1 MASQQQLIETFYQAF
16 ARLDYATMASCY
28 HPQASFSDPAFT
40 LQGADI
46 GVMWQMLC
54 QRAQNFQLSFSVTQQ
69 GDQVS
74 AHWEPLY
81 LFSQTGRQVHN
92 IIDAEFEFR
101 DGLIYRH
108 RDHFS
113 FWRWSRQALGLPGLL
128 LGWTPWLQKKVQQ
141 QAAAGLRAFA
151 AKAQD

>member
-28 HPQASFSDPAFT
+28 HPQARFSDPAFT

-54 QRAQNFQLSFSVTQQ
+54 QRAQHFQLNFTVTQQ
-69 GDQVS
+69 DGLVR
-74 AHWEPLY
+74 AHWEPRY

-128 LGWTPWLQKKVQQ
+128 LGWTPWLRKKVQQ
-141 QAAAGLRAFA
+141 QAAAGLRAFTR
-151 AKAQD
+151 KAQD